1 MEQVKA
7 AANKRKIQNSSGDE
21 GTEPYDDIDTDAIAE
36 VFGKERNACVRAVG
50 SCISKKQLTH
60 LGIAKSKIQQNEKA
74 LKDASDE
81 KDGIIFRIDGLE
93 GLLRSLHS
101 KIDKTSYTS
110 ASSSELG
117 SNSTSPP
124 IYSTQRL
131 NIPTVSH
138 APAAN
143 ANAPNPR
150 VYLCDKF
157 GRKIARGYVVTN
169 DTSGVCHFKIVG
181 PEEKKVYIEEV
192 LDPNARVWYPPQ
204 GVMIRWQASSKG
216 DL

>member
-1 MEQVKA
+1 MEQVKV
-7 AANKRKIQNSSGDE
+7 AANKRKIQNSSGDG

-36 VFGKERNACVRAVG
+36 VFGKERKTGVLAVG

-81 KDGIIFRIDGLE
+81 KDEFISRIDGLE

-117 SNSTSPP
+117 SNSTSLP
-124 IYSTQRL
+124 IYLTQRL

-143 ANAPNPR
+143 ANAPNP
-150 VYLCDKF
+150 
-157 GRKIARGYVVTN
+157 
-169 DTSGVCHFKIVG
+169 
-181 PEEKKVYIEEV
+181 
-192 LDPNARVWYPPQ
+192 
-204 GVMIRWQASSKG
+204 
-216 DL
+216 

>member
-1 MEQVKA
+1 MKVQSLMMTL
-7 AANKRKIQNSSGDE
+7 IQMR
-21 GTEPYDDIDTDAIAE
+21 
-36 VFGKERNACVRAVG
+36 KERKAGVRAVG

-81 KDGIIFRIDGLE
+81 KDEIISRIDGLE
-93 GLLRSLHS
+93 ALLRSLHS
-101 KIDKTSYTS
+101 KIDKTSYTY

-124 IYSTQRL
+124 IYSTQHL

-138 APAAN
+138 APATN

-157 GRKIARGYVVTN
+157 GRKIAGGYVVTD

-192 LDPNARVWYPPQ
+192 LDPNARVWDPPQ
-204 GVMIRWQASSKG
+204 GGYDTLAGFVQGGFIIWFQSW
-216 DL
+216 LVNI